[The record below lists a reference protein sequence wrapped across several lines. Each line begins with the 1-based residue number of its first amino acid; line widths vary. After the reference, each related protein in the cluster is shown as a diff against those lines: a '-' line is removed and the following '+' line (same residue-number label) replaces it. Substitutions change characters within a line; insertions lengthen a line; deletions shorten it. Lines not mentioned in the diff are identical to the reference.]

1 MCDPNITKVLV
12 SDEETT
18 LLSWEHMQ
26 IVEIH
31 RRLYMMKDNALEI
44 FLINGRT
51 LLLAF
56 TTTVVIQ

>member
-31 RRLYMMKDNALEI
+31 RRLYMMKDKALEI